1 MTNQSSLQAS
11 IRSAT
16 STTHTFNGDFMKEF
30 ADSSTGGVTFNEK
43 LLAWI
48 NGELSTSYT
57 NINSAMVAF
66 AVSKSKTSWHN
77 VTSI

>member
-1 MTNQSSLQAS
+1 MSNQSNLQAS

-16 STTHTFNGDFMKEF
+16 STTLDFNGDFMKEF
-30 ADSSTGGVTFNEK
+30 ANSSTGGVTYNEK

-57 NINSAMVAF
+57 NINEAMQAF
-66 AVSKSKTSWHN
+66 AVSKSRNNWN
-77 VTSI
+77 AVTSI

>member
-1 MTNQSSLQAS
+1 
-11 IRSAT
+11 
-16 STTHTFNGDFMKEF
+16 MKEF